1 MTFTKS
7 NINFAKKRGIDLII
21 DTEYNNVMFFVNGVD
36 EPFLIYLLN
45 DEGTVLTYRGQVY
58 GNKIEDLP
66 AHITSSK
73 QLNNVIDYLAI
84 TELEAIKNFYN

>member
-7 NINFAKKRGIDLII
+7 NINFAKKRGIALTI
-21 DTEYNNVMFFVNGVD
+21 DTESNNVMFFVNGVD

-45 DEGTVLTYRGQVY
+45 GEGTVLTYHGQVY
-58 GNKIEDLP
+58 GDKIEDLP

-84 TELEAIKNFYN
+84 AELEAIKNFY